1 MVKVE
6 FINLSILSYIYTAMQ
21 TVLLV
26 IGFRFFFFSADG
38 KEPIHVHVKKG
49 DGDGKIWIMPE
60 LRTAYL
66 LDFSLQEEKQI
77 MEIVVENKNLIIEKW
92 NEHFN

>member
-6 FINLSILSYIYTAMQ
+6 FINLSILSYIYTAMP

-26 IGFRFFFFSADG
+26 NGFRFFFFSADG
-38 KEPIHVHVKKG
+38 KDPIHVHVKKE